1 MGSLAQGLE
10 SMRGNLARLIAE
22 RDRQNAALQRELQE
36 RKAVEE
42 APEPKPRPSGTAWQ
56 ERTSELT
63 HALQQLTAAQDELVR
78 AEKMSALGAL
88 VAGVAHELN
97 TPPGQQS
104 DRGQHD
110 PGPLRR
116 LLPRHGQRPDTQ
128 PTGGVRRK
136 HANGR

>member
-42 APEPKPRPSGTAWQ
+42 ALSQSRAHLEQRVQ

-63 HALQQLTAAQDELVR
+63 HA
-78 AEKMSALGAL
+78 
-88 VAGVAHELN
+88 
-97 TPPGQQS
+97 P
-104 DRGQHD
+104 
-110 PGPLRR
+110 
-116 LLPRHGQRPDTQ
+116 
-128 PTGGVRRK
+128 
-136 HANGR
+136 